1 MFYQFIRGPCGFY
14 LWLVSRE
21 NLKIMR
27 LYTSAFSLTTLDRVL
42 RPPGVKLFLSWP
54 SLKISTITNR
64 KYNYGEVLTA
74 HFNWQDIVDYLV
86 KSQNKKLVGEAA
98 ARSKLVFKPHLEVAL
113 CSLVWLPLK
122 DSVTLRPPSIPLN
135 RFYFSTGI
143 ESSFGRAS
151 GPVGHT
157 GLVRGLQSQF
167 VAKAGVLYRGFSR
180 KY

>member
-1 MFYQFIRGPCGFY
+1 M
-14 LWLVSRE
+14 
-21 NLKIMR
+21 
-27 LYTSAFSLTTLDRVL
+27 
-42 RPPGVKLFLSWP
+42 
-54 SLKISTITNR
+54 
-64 KYNYGEVLTA
+64 
-74 HFNWQDIVDYLV
+74 
-86 KSQNKKLVGEAA
+86 
-98 ARSKLVFKPHLEVAL
+98 FKPHLEVAL

-151 GPVGHT
+151 GNVGHT

>member
-1 MFYQFIRGPCGFY
+1 MG
-14 LWLVSRE
+14 
-21 NLKIMR
+21 

-54 SLKISTITNR
+54 SLKYPQSPTGKITMARYWQHTFN
-64 KYNYGEVLTA
+64 
-74 HFNWQDIVDYLV
+74 FNWQDIVDYLV
-86 KSQNKKLVGEAA
+86 KRQNKKLVGEAA

-151 GPVGHT
+151 GNVGHT